1 MKTGKREEKGG
12 TRGRVGWRRRGGV
25 EKEKEKPATGGSI
38 SSPPL
43 EKRKGGKERRYKKEE
58 IVAERMEVGG
68 GEGEVEGKGWFE
80 VRHRLPLYKTRE
92 ASRRTLLNV
101 RTVLEL
107 NVSIHRDA
115 NSRKSKE
122 KSKDLVL
129 IGRSSSLAYENIPII
144 FLNCIVSNLY
154 TRKGSLILRK

>member
-12 TRGRVGWRRRGGV
+12 TRGRVGWRRRGGE

-68 GEGEVEGKGWFE
+68 GEGEAEGKGWFE

-92 ASRRTLLNV
+92 ASRRTLLETYGA
-101 RTVLEL
+101 R
-107 NVSIHRDA
+107 IKRFD
-115 NSRKSKE
+115 
-122 KSKDLVL
+122 
-129 IGRSSSLAYENIPII
+129 SS
-144 FLNCIVSNLY
+144 
-154 TRKGSLILRK
+154 